1 MENISLEL
9 NINQINIILAGLAKL
24 PLETSLET
32 FTVVKQQ
39 ADLQIQNSITES
51 PFPDKV
57 IDNKGKNVT

>member
-9 NINQINIILAGLAKL
+9 SITQINIILAGLAKL

-32 FTVVKQQ
+32 FTSVKQQ

-51 PFPDKV
+51 PLPDKV
-57 IDNKGKNVT
+57 INNKGKNVT

>member
-9 NINQINIILAGLAKL
+9 SITQINIILAGLAKL

-32 FTVVKQQ
+32 FTSVKQQ

-51 PFPDKV
+51 PLPDKV